1 DELPI
6 REWIGVCSGGNAG
19 CPGLPF
25 EARGKPVRRAGPS
38 QFLELPANMIA
49 YLANEFP
56 CAVEPYVMDEIHEL
70 RRHGLPILACSVK
83 RPQDSYRNKSQIRL
97 EEVLHFYPLQP
108 WLMVIAFFILCRR
121 EMLGILSRILMKGNE
136 GLDRRVRA
144 LAHTSLGAY
153 YSVLLKDRQVEHI
166 HVHHGY
172 FASWIAMVAAHLLG
186 ISYSITLHGSDLL
199 IHAAYLD
206 IKLENCKTCF
216 TVSDFNRGFILEH
229 YPQIAP
235 GKIVV
240 SRIGVAL
247 PPLEVVPRRSASPLR
262 MLSVG
267 RLHAV
272 KDHAF
277 LIHACRALK
286 DRGCQFTCQI
296 VGDGPERNTLAR
308 MIEEFGLANE
318 ISLAGHLPHEELD
331 PCYASADL
339 VVLTSRSEGIPLV
352 LMEAMARKKLV
363 LAPAITGVPELVVH
377 GETGF
382 LYSPGSIRDFV
393 HSVESVIRSF
403 GELDSVRRSAR
414 AYVSR
419 KFNREKTLATFAELF
434 IAQLPASREVQD

>member
-1 DELPI
+1 
-6 REWIGVCSGGNAG
+6 
-19 CPGLPF
+19 
-25 EARGKPVRRAGPS
+25 
-38 QFLELPANMIA
+38 MIA

-56 CAVEPYVMDEIHEL
+56 CAVEPYVEDEVHEL
-70 RRHGLPILACSVK
+70 RRHGLQVLTCSVK
-83 RPQDSYRNKSQIRL
+83 QPGNVHGNAAQIHTEDIL
-97 EEVLHFYPLQP
+97 YLYPLR
-108 WLMVIAFFILCRR
+108 LNLIVLSLFALCRR
-121 EMLGILSRILMKGNE
+121 DALKILYRVMAKEKE
-136 GLDRRVRA
+136 GPGRRLRA
-144 LAHTSLGAY
+144 LVHTYLGAY
-153 YSVLLKDRQVEHI
+153 YSVLLKDRPVEHI

-434 IAQLPASREVQD
+434 IAQLPASREVQDENFILQQV

>member
-1 DELPI
+1 
-6 REWIGVCSGGNAG
+6 
-19 CPGLPF
+19 
-25 EARGKPVRRAGPS
+25 
-38 QFLELPANMIA
+38 MIA

-144 LAHTSLGAY
+144 LAHTYLGAY
-153 YSVLLKDRQVEHI
+153 YSLLLKDKQVEHI

-172 FASWIAMVAAHLLG
+172 FASWIAMVAARLMG
-186 ISYSITLHGSDLL
+186 ISYSMTLHGSDLL

-206 IKLENCKTCF
+206 VKLANCKTCF
-216 TVSDFNRGFILEH
+216 TVSDFNRNFILRH
-229 YPQIAP
+229 YPQIP
-235 GKIVV
+235 PDRVVV
-240 SRIGVAL
+240 SRMGVVL
-247 PPLEVVPRRSASPLR
+247 PPLETTLPHRPAPLR

-267 RLHAV
+267 RLHLV

-277 LIHACRALK
+277 LIRAFRALK
-286 DRGCQFTCQI
+286 DRGCHCTCRI
-296 VGDGPERNTLAR
+296 VGDGPEREALESLIETL
-308 MIEEFGLANE
+308 GLENE
-318 ISLAGHLPHEELD
+318 ITLTGHFSHEELEH
-331 PCYASADL
+331 CYATADL

-363 LAPAITGVPELVVH
+363 LAPAITGIPELVIQ
-377 GETGF
+377 GKTGF
-382 LYSPGSIRDFV
+382 LYSPRSISDFV
-393 HSVESVIRSF
+393 RSVESVIRSF
-403 GELDSVRRSAR
+403 GELDPVRRSAR
-414 AYVSR
+414 AHVSR
-419 KFNREKTLATFAELF
+419 IFNREQTLAAFAELF
-434 IAQLPASREVQD
+434 IAQLPDSEEVQDENSVLQQV